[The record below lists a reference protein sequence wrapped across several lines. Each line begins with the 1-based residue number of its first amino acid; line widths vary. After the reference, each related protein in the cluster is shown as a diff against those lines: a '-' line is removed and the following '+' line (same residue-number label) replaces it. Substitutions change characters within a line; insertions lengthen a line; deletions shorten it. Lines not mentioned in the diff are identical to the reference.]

1 MSRMDNHDAE
11 QRRIKQLRAAS
22 DFMKAHEA
30 AGRQNQRMT
39 AEQQQWFAM
48 QSLNQIDSPHP
59 IRHDE
64 LTDHWGV
71 PEERPSAAV
80 VWVVMA
86 GLACTMIGICAGL
99 VWWLL

>member
-11 QRRIKQLRAAS
+11 QRRRLMDAY
-22 DFMKAHEA
+22 
-30 AGRQNQRMT
+30 
-39 AEQQQWFAM
+39 
-48 QSLNQIDSPHP
+48 P
-59 IRHDE
+59 RHDE

-71 PEERPSAAV
+71 PEDRPSAAV

-86 GLACTMIGICAGL
+86 GIATSTVGVCAGL